1 MSEEN
6 DKSVVIAVFTFTPE
20 TGDIDMQVHTQVGF
34 TELAAM
40 HDMLGSELR
49 TRGFMTVAD
58 VVNRLDRLE
67 QISTANA
74 KGLATLLRVYKDSV
88 AHQVDELK
96 SEIEDETMQSK

>member
-6 DKSVVIAVFTFTPE
+6 DNKSVVIAVFNFTPE
-20 TGDIDMQVHTQVGF
+20 TGDIDMQIHTQAGF

-49 TRGFMTVAD
+49 TRAFMTVAD

-74 KGLATLLRVYKDSV
+74 KGLAALLRAHKD
-88 AHQVDELK
+88 AATRQVDELK
-96 SEIEDETMQSK
+96 AEIDELSK